1 MLLAIDSGNTNI
13 VFAVYEGDKRMG
25 LWREATGQP
34 RTADDYAV
42 WLSSLMEMQGLKP
55 EQISDAI
62 ICSVVPHALLDL
74 EQLCRRYFECEP
86 LIVSRKLD
94 LGIKVAIDDPES
106 AGADRLANAV
116 AVSSQYG
123 GPAIVLD
130 FGTGTTFDIVDAE
143 GNYRGGVIAP
153 GINLSL
159 KALHDAAAHL
169 PRIAVA
175 RPDKVIGGGTVGAMQ
190 SGVYWGYLGLIEGL
204 VARIT
209 EEFGQPM
216 KVIATGGLA
225 AIFNDASD
233 VITAIDPDITLT
245 GIVEI
250 WKRQNRAAAG

>member
-13 VFAVYEGDKRMG
+13 VFAVYDGDTRMG
-25 LWREATGQP
+25 LWRAATGQP

-42 WLSSLMEMQGLKP
+42 WLSSLMEMQGLTAA
-55 EQISDAI
+55 QITDAI
-62 ICSVVPHALLDL
+62 ICSVVPHALFDL
-74 EQLCRRYFECEP
+74 EQLCRRYFSCDP
-86 LIVSRKLD
+86 IIVSRALD
-94 LGIKVAIDDPES
+94 LGIEVAIDDPDS

-116 AVSSQYG
+116 AVSVKYG

-130 FGTGTTFDIVDAE
+130 FGTGTTFDIIDAA

-175 RPDKVIGGGTVGAMQ
+175 RPETVIGGGTVGAMQ
-190 SGVYWGYLGLIEGL
+190 SGVFWGYLGLIEGL
-204 VARIT
+204 IARIK

-225 AIFNDASD
+225 PVFADASN
-233 VITAIDPDITLT
+233 AIGQVDPDITLT

-250 WKRQNRAAAG
+250 WKRARGTDA